1 MPLEIISQRMNA
13 ATTTKDTRNMQILL
27 NGLVDAIRVIT
38 AKLDADATVTDTNY
52 TAQFDA
58 NIKK

>member
-1 MPLEIISQRMNA
+1 MPLEIISQRINS
-13 ATTTKDTRNMQILL
+13 ATTTKDMRNLQILL
-27 NGLVDAIRVIT
+27 NGLIDAIRVVT
-38 AKLDADATVTDTNY
+38 LKLDADATVTDTNY